1 LGLNNPANVAAVN
14 STNVLAKLYK
24 IIQQQ
29 QQHGMGE
36 RLQMGMSDY
45 TRLDSYPLF
54 LHFFL
59 AYLFPYLPFRLR
71 IDPLRFQAGCRKKLY
86 IAPKS
91 ELEWRAGFFPIFPYC
106 VLMLIV
112 ILY

>member
-1 LGLNNPANVAAVN
+1 
-14 STNVLAKLYK
+14 
-24 IIQQQ
+24 
-29 QQHGMGE
+29 MGE

-45 TRLDSYPLF
+45 TRRDSYSLF

-106 VLMLIV
+106 VLMVIV